1 MALPRVYDI
10 AKELGI
16 DSKVALAK
24 LIELGEFVK
33 SGSSTITP
41 PVAKKLREAFPDA
54 KPAAEA
60 PKKTAK
66 SKAVAADAT
75 DASDAPAASPK
86 PGRAAQVAE
95 PDVSA
100 EPAGDSKPA
109 DVTPSLPAAPASIP
123 RPGNNPFASSQ
134 GMGIP
139 RPVARPGN
147 NPFAPSQ
154 GMGRPGQGRPGGPV
168 TGAGA

>member
-1 MALPRVYDI
+1 VALPRVYDI

-66 SKAVAADAT
+66 SKAVAADAARRR
-75 DASDAPAASPK
+75 DRIAGGMHEIGK
-86 PGRAAQVAE
+86 
-95 PDVSA
+95 
-100 EPAGDSKPA
+100 AGDNLA
-109 DVTPSLPAAPASIP
+109 QIRRRDH
-123 RPGNNPFASSQ
+123 R
-134 GMGIP
+134 
-139 RPVARPGN
+139 R
-147 NPFAPSQ
+147 
-154 GMGRPGQGRPGGPV
+154 
-168 TGAGA
+168 